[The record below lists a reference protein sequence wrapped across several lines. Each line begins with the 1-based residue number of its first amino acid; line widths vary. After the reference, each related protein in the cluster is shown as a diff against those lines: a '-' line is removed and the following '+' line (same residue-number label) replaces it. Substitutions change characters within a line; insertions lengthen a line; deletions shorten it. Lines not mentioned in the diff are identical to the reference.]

1 MTELTGY
8 YRWTDIW
15 FKWQDRLCIFGLR
28 RNLSINPEDG
38 PKVKSVLAHDALV
51 DSCHPLHPDKPRLTG
66 ILPNGQSRLL
76 FSSKQ
81 VDYLRYWLHAM
92 QITKTRVPL
101 PYSNCLL
108 LSSELKAVSPVYF
121 KTGGELRMAHKEI
134 EKNNKRLKNSNSSLT
149 ARRDTFERV
158 RNLYSQKKASW
169 IAIDF
174 EEWEY
179 DHTVITELG
188 VSALHWEGSEQVFED
203 AHYMI
208 SATEYRNGKYV
219 ADNRTN
225 YDYGESEIIPRNGFL
240 KVITDTFERLSA
252 HGPVFLVFHDAN
264 GDLKTLERINA
275 PMKSLSLLLPDR
287 VPTTGMFLV
296 DTSDLFAALLGDES
310 FNRHKLE
317 KVCHH
322 LQIPKVKHLHNAGN
336 DAHFT
341 LEALRSMAAGAP
353 VDAQREE
360 RWPKHIGPRG
370 GLQVEFTEQEE
381 EIDDDMDLYYGPA

>member
-1 MTELTGY
+1 MAELTGY

-15 FKWQDRLCIFGLR
+15 FNWYEAI
-28 RNLSINPEDG
+28 SAVNPEDG

-51 DSCHPLHPDKPRLTG
+51 DVGHPLHPGVAEAQLFMG

-108 LSSELKAVSPVYF
+108 LPSELKAVSPVYF
-121 KTGGELRMAHKEI
+121 KTGGELRNANKEI

-158 RNLYSQKKASW
+158 RNLYSQKKSSW
-169 IAIDF
+169 VAIDF

-188 VSALHWEGSEQVFED
+188 VSALHWEGSAEVIED

-225 YDYGESEIIPRNGFL
+225 YDFGESQIIPRNGFL

-252 HGPVFLVFHDAN
+252 HGLLFLVFHDAN
-264 GDLKTLERINA
+264 GDLNA
-275 PMKSLSLLLPDR
+275 HEILVPPSPDR
-287 VPTTGMFLV
+287 VPTAGMFLV

-317 KVCHH
+317 KVCHL
-322 LQIPKVKHLHNAGN
+322 LQIPKVRHLHNAGN

-341 LEALRSMAAGAP
+341 LEALKLMASGAP
-353 VDAQREE
+353 VDVQREE

-370 GLQVEFTEQEE
+370 GLQVEFTEEEE
-381 EIDDDMDLYYGPA
+381 EIDDDMDLYYGE